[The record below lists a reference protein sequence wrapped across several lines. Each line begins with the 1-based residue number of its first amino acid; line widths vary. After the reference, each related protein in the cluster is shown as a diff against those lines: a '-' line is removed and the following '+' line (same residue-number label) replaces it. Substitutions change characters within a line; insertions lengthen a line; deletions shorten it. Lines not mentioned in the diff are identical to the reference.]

1 MEDTMKTKPKLT
13 GSERRYLDHAQRA
26 QTQGITLA
34 QYCRTSG
41 LSVQS
46 LYNAKREL
54 KLKGALGVAAP
65 KSSESGDFIAVR
77 VTQASPSGGGS
88 AVCRLRAANGWVLEC
103 TSWPPA
109 SWIVECLDGGLHAAA

>member
-1 MEDTMKTKPKLT
+1 MKTTPKLT

-26 QTQGITLA
+26 QTQGLTLA
-34 QYCRTSG
+34 QYCRAND

-54 KLKGALGVAAP
+54 RRKGALGAAAS
-65 KSSESGDFIAVR
+65 KSSKPGDFIAVR
-77 VTQASPSGGGS
+77 VAQAPPSAGGNT
-88 AVCRLRAANGWVLEC
+88 VCRLRAANGWVVEC

-109 SWIVECLDGGLHAAA
+109 SWIVECLDGGPHAAA